1 VSKLP
6 VASIITTSILLAG
19 FFTVISRLDR
29 VSHQVEVYEIELAEL
44 KGQILE
50 LQQEVQRLGTAVS
63 YRSHEVLKISAR
75 ERECLT
81 KNIFYEA
88 GVEDHAG
95 KIAVAQ
101 VTLNRLRDGRWGNDM
116 CKVVY
121 ARSQFSWTSK
131 PVKEPHGP
139 LWQASILA
147 ADRFIHGERIKH
159 LEHSMHY
166 HADYVKPFW
175 AKPEKQVHR
184 VGQHVFYAMK

>member
-1 VSKLP
+1 MV
-6 VASIITTSILLAG
+6 AG
-19 FFTVISRLDR
+19 FVTVISQLNR
-29 VSHQVEVYEIELAEL
+29 VSHQVEVYEIEMADL
-44 KGQILE
+44 KGQVLE
-50 LQQEVQRLGTAVS
+50 LQQEVQRLGTAVL

-75 ERECLT
+75 ERECLA

-101 VTLNRLRDGRWGNDM
+101 VTLNRLRDGRWGNDI

-121 ARSQFSWTSK
+121 ARAQFSWTAK

-139 LWQASILA
+139 LWRASILA
-147 ADRFIHGERIKH
+147 ADKFIHGERIKH

>member
-6 VASIITTSILLAG
+6 VAGIVTTSIMLAG
-19 FFTVISRLDR
+19 FVTVISQLDR
-29 VSHQVEVYEIELAEL
+29 VSHQVEVYQIELAGL

-50 LQQEVQRLGTAVS
+50 LQQEVQRLEPAVL

-101 VTLNRLRDGRWGNDM
+101 VTLNRLRDGRWGNDI

-121 ARSQFSWTSK
+121 ARAQFSWTAK
-131 PVKEPHGP
+131 PVKTPYGP

-147 ADRFIHGERIKH
+147 ADKFIHGERIKL

-166 HADYVKPFW
+166 HADYVKPHW
-175 AKPEKQVHR
+175 ANIDRQVHR